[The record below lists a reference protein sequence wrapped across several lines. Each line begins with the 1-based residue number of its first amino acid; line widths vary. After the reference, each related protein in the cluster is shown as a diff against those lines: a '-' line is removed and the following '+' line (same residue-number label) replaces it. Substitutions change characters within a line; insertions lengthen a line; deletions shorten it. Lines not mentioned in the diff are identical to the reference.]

1 MTKKYLV
8 VIDTKYD
15 TFGRESVA
23 PIVFNKIISSMPFFN
38 VNDFEYMYINE
49 QREQVKLKR
58 LKELAVNVF
67 HYIRESNYKFVIVS
81 GADTVKA
88 MIGNRAITKV
98 ANTPTH
104 FTIAGFEDI
113 QVIPTF
119 SVYAALRT
127 PEIMDNLPFAFSALQ
142 FIQDPTFGV
151 PLPTVTQIDT
161 ESKLKDAIMY
171 FSEAEHVGYD
181 VETSGN
187 GKEGGLKIFDPS
199 FRVIT
204 LSLATPEKAFWMNVS
219 YDANGHPDWVKPLL
233 DVCKNKV
240 VMHNRSF
247 DVLST
252 KAALG
257 YHDLAGD
264 DTLLYSFL
272 YNENGSH
279 GLKYLA
285 QTRLGWYD
293 YAKDVKETTAETH
306 DFGSVELQKLGYYN
320 ALDSAATINIYN
332 QFIREFEKAEF
343 KKMNELY
350 QFLLKIQNMF
360 IGATT
365 AGFPIDM
372 EYVVSLCNT
381 ITKERDE
388 MLSVLEQD
396 NDVCRAKLLIYAL
409 ENSMIDKDAFIKGE
423 DITEFSLTKEQ
434 EEAAMKTSFEVSK
447 SRHILA
453 LLRAINC
460 VPTDKTA
467 KGVVSTAAG
476 TLEKVT
482 HPTIE
487 LIRKIKQ
494 MNTILNTFITGF
506 IENVYK
512 DGKVHPFFSLTSTVT
527 GRTASQRCNFQ
538 NIPRDKRIKNFFKAP
553 DGYKVVQFDFAQ
565 AELRIMASFSK
576 DVALT
581 AAICNGADM
590 HKEVASFMFDKP
602 VDSITKEERQA
613 AKSIS
618 FGTIYGI
625 GPAKL
630 AEEIGDTEQAARNK
644 LDLFMTKFKGV
655 AEWIKNT
662 HIQARRDGYIS
673 SPFGRKRRLPTV
685 WVEDMG
691 VRSGALRQA
700 VNAPIQSTASDLAL
714 LLIYWI
720 TSHMNTV
727 LSTFVGS
734 VHDSGVFIVHD
745 SYVDEFVKVIQN
757 GIHLMNTKGTTFL
770 TVPMKCD
777 ISVGQRWGEV
787 ADYEIKKEELK
798 EVLA

>member
-1 MTKKYLV
+1 MPKKYLV
-8 VIDTKYD
+8 VIDSKYD
-15 TFGRESVA
+15 SFGRESVA
-23 PIVFNKIISSMPFFN
+23 PIVFNKILSSMSFFN
-38 VNDFEYMYINE
+38 VNDFEYVFINE
-49 QREQVKLKR
+49 QKEQISLKK
-58 LKELAVNVF
+58 LKELAHNVF
-67 HYIRESNYKFVIVS
+67 HYIKESGYKFVVVS

-98 ANTPTH
+98 ANTPMK
-104 FTIAGFEDI
+104 FTEPGFEDV

-127 PEIMDNLPFAFSALQ
+127 PEIMDNLPFAFNALQ
-142 FIQDPTFGV
+142 FIQDPTFGA
-151 PLPTVTQIDT
+151 PLPEIIQIDS
-161 ESKLKDAIMY
+161 ESKLKDAILY
-171 FSEAEHVGYD
+171 LSEADHVGYD

-199 FRVIT
+199 FKIIT
-204 LSLATPEKAFWMNVS
+204 LSLATAKKAFWLNVN
-219 YDANGHPDWVKPLL
+219 YDSNGHPEWVKPLL

-257 YHDLAGD
+257 YHDLQGD
-264 DTLLYSFL
+264 DTLLYAFL

-306 DFGSVELQKLGYYN
+306 DFGAVDIKKLGYYN
-320 ALDSAATINIYN
+320 ALDSAATINIYH
-332 QFIREFEKAEF
+332 QFIREFEKTEF
-343 KKMNELY
+343 KKLNDLY
-350 QFLLKIQNMF
+350 RFMMKIQNMF
-360 IGATT
+360 IDATS

-381 ITKERDE
+381 MTKERDE
-388 MLSVLEQD
+388 MLHTLEQD
-396 NDVCRAKLLIYAL
+396 NDVCRAKMLIFAL
-409 ENSMIDKDAFIKGE
+409 ENNMIDKDAFVKGDPIE
-423 DITEFSLTKEQ
+423 EFTLTQEQ
-434 EEAAMKTSFEVSK
+434 ETAAMNLSFEVSK

-460 VPTDKTA
+460 VPSDKTA
-467 KGVVSTAAG
+467 KGMISTAAG

-482 HPTIE
+482 HPTME
-487 LIRKIKQ
+487 LILKIKQ

-506 IENVYK
+506 MDNVYK

-553 DGYKVVQFDFAQ
+553 EGYKVVQFDFAQ

-576 DVALT
+576 DPALT

-602 VDSITKEERQA
+602 VDTITKEERQA

-644 LDLFMTKFKGV
+644 LDLFMAKFKGV
-655 AEWIKNT
+655 AEWIKST
-662 HIQARRDGYIS
+662 HVQARRDGYIS

-720 TSHMNTV
+720 TSHMNTS

-745 SYVDEFVKVIQN
+745 SYVDDFVKVIQN

-787 ADYEIKKEELK
+787 ADYEVK
-798 EVLA
+798 EV